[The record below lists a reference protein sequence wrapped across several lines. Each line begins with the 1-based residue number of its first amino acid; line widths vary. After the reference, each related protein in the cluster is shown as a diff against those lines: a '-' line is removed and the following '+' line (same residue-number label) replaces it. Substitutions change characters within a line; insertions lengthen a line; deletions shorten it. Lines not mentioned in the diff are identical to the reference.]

1 MIRTCKQ
8 LQEQLNKIN
17 NTTDIKVVKE
27 KDLYIIKQGGYE
39 SKFCYT
45 LKDLV
50 KEVANKETIEMVYKF
65 WTMQGMKVTTIKG
78 LN

>member
-17 NTTDIKVVKE
+17 NTTDIEVVK
-27 KDLYIIKQGGYE
+27 KCGYYIIEQGAYE
-39 SKFCYT
+39 SEFTYT
-45 LKDLV
+45 LKELV
-50 KEVANKETIEMVYKF
+50 NEVAQGTIKMVSAHL
-65 WTMQGMKVTTIKG
+65 TMQGMKVTTIKG

>member
-39 SKFCYT
+39 SYHDYT
-45 LKDLV
+45 LKGLIED
-50 KEVANKETIEMVYKF
+50 VANKETIKMVYKF
-65 WTMQGMKVTTIKG
+65 WTMQGMKVKTIKG
-78 LN
+78 IK